1 MPETTRRQIRMGE
14 EWEWAD
20 EYRQEDGI
28 RSVSEFLRLLVRAE
42 KKRRERRRQWEGF
55 VRTNREEVN
64 Q

>member
-55 VRTNREEVN
+55 VGTGREG
-64 Q
+64 QA